1 MSYMTT
7 SERQSLLS
15 AELASARTRA
25 LFVQALHRIADAFGF
40 AHYTLMNKPSA
51 EDLFLKPLVIET
63 SLTGTYLRE
72 FDRAHTLRAFP
83 FSTVLG
89 EFVAPQK
96 WNSLTPQP
104 LRCFVANFAA

>member
-40 AHYTLMNKPSA
+40 AHCTLMNKPSA
-51 EDLFLKPLVIET
+51 EDLFLKPLVIES

-72 FDRAHTLRAFP
+72 FDRAHKLRAFP
-83 FSTVLG
+83 FDSTRRVRR
-89 EFVAPQK
+89 PQK
-96 WNSLTPQP
+96 WNIFPTPQP